1 MKTTYQI
8 KSSNAGFEIYN
19 EHEKLLTTFRYDGWF
34 SSNGKAE
41 LPDKQLFL
49 KPKNIWASKFDI
61 FINEIDKGDIVFN
74 WKGQIIIRID
84 YDGKEKIFLLKG
96 RGLMNHHFILENE
109 MGIVTLAFMPR
120 FNWTSFR
127 YEYQVEVEPNQ
138 ESPLELLISCQF
150 AINLYMTMTTAAA
163 V

>member
-8 KSSNAGFEIYN
+8 KSITSGFEIFD
-19 EHEKLLTTFRYDGWF
+19 EKGTLLTTFQYESLF
-34 SSNGKAE
+34 SNNGKAE
-41 LPDKQLFL
+41 LPARRLAI

-61 FINEIDKGDIVFN
+61 FMNGVDKGDVVFN

-84 YDGKEKIFLLKG
+84 YDGREKIFLLKG
-96 RGLMNHHFILENE
+96 RGLMNHHFILEDE
-109 MGIVTLAFMPR
+109 MGIVTMAFMPR
-120 FNWTSFR
+120 FNWSSFR

-150 AINLYMTMTTAAA
+150 AINLYMTMSTAAA

>member
-8 KSSNAGFEIYN
+8 KSIASGFEIFN
-19 EHEKLLTTFRYDGWF
+19 EKENLLTTFHYESWF
-34 SSNGKAE
+34 SNNGRTE
-41 LPDKQLFL
+41 LPGKQLL
-49 KPKNIWASKFDI
+49 IKPKNIWASKFDI
-61 FINEIDKGDIVFN
+61 FINEVDKGDIVFN

-84 YDGKEKIFLLKG
+84 YDGKEKVFLLKG
-96 RGLMNHHFILENE
+96 RGLLNHHFILENE
-109 MGIVTLAFMPR
+109 MGIVTMALRPR
-120 FNWTSFR
+120 FDWSSFR

-150 AINLYMTMTTAAA
+150 AINLYMTMSTAAA